1 MARRCWALAA
11 VLLTALTTACTAQA
25 PAPPPGPSTVV
36 KEWTKVGK
44 PKSVDMGFRTK
55 PCEALTAAERRTVG
69 LPSAPVQATAEEPA
83 GCTWRD
89 QGTGAAVRVE
99 LDQLSLAQRF
109 DHEPTGTGLSVVQI
123 AGYPAVRAKEGTD
136 QRGCTLRIGVSATE
150 ALAATFS
157 SPRTGP
163 EAVPDACAL
172 AQQVAERV
180 IATLPEGS

>member
-11 VLLTALTTACTAQA
+11 VLLAALSTACTAEA

-44 PKSVDMGFRTK
+44 PKSVDKGFRTK
-55 PCEALTAAERRTVG
+55 PCESLTTTERRTVG
-69 LPSAPVQATAEEPA
+69 LPSAPVQAAAEEPA

-89 QGTGAAVRVE
+89 QASGAAVRVE

-109 DHEPTGTGLSVVQI
+109 DHEPAGDGVTVVQI
-123 AGYPAVRAKEGTD
+123 AGYPAVRAKEGAD
-136 QRGCTLRIGVSATE
+136 QRGCTLRIGVSGTE

-157 SPRTGP
+157 SPSTGA
-163 EAVPDACAL
+163 ETTTDACAL
-172 AQQVAERV
+172 AQQVAEIV
-180 IATLPEGS
+180 LGKLPEGT